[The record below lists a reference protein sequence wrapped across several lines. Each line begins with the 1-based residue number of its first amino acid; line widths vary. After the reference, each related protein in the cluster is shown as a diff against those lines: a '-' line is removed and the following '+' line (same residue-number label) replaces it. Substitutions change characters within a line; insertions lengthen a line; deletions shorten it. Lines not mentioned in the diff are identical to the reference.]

1 MLYSTRDM
9 GSITDLIDTLMVFVI
24 VVIILGVAV
33 FCRGV
38 AMGPCGGPVAVLTI

>member
-24 VVIILGVAV
+24 AEGW
-33 FCRGV
+33 C
-38 AMGPCGGPVAVLTI
+38 CVLL